1 MGLPFNLIKID
12 YMKKIG
18 VEIVQDSINKQ
29 GDRIISFLA
38 TYPRFIHSELMTH
51 RMFSRNSASSRAIP
65 FNKMVKQ
72 IEECP
77 FIPIA
82 WQKDHKGMQGSA
94 YITDEKLIN
103 RCKEGWLHAKDNAV
117 ERACELHGDN
127 WIEPENKHLLLDV
140 TKQLCNRLL
149 EPFMW
154 HTVLVTTTELD
165 NFFELRCP
173 QYINPNEKLSD
184 TDNIVFRSRKDYEAY
199 YGKQNFTE
207 EEWWKISKS
216 PAEIHIQAL
225 AESLWDAVNESKP
238 KVLEPGEW
246 HIPFGDMIDF
256 VGNRIEVEKIDNTGF
271 KDYDE
276 QNKVKI
282 ATARCARL
290 SYMTFDGKIDYQ
302 KDIELHDR
310 LLKSKHMSPF
320 EHCARA
326 MTDDEYKSFIKFVLS
341 EDGRTVKRI
350 PGWCNNFRGFIQYR
364 YMVENNWEA
373 L

>member
-1 MGLPFNLIKID
+1 
-12 YMKKIG
+12 MKKIG
-18 VEIVQDSINKQ
+18 VEIVQDSINTR
-29 GDRIISFLA
+29 GNRIISFIA

-51 RMFSRNSASSRAIP
+51 RMFSRNSANSQAIP

-72 IEECP
+72 VEEDT
-77 FIPIA
+77 FIPIS
-82 WQKDHKGMQGSA
+82 WQRDHKGMQGTEYWSKEDTIVDQEGVLR
-94 YITDEKLIN
+94 YYPRSVSKLD
-103 RCKEGWLHAKDNAV
+103 WLYARDAAVKHAKH
-117 ERACELHGDN
+117 L
-127 WIEPENKHLLLDV
+127 NKYGKI

-165 NFFELRCP
+165 NFFEFRCP

-184 TDNIVFRSRKDYEAY
+184 TDNIVFRSRKDYEGY
-199 YGKQNFTE
+199 YGKQDFTE
-207 EEWWKISKS
+207 EEWWRISKS

-238 KVLEPGEW
+238 KLLQSGEW
-246 HIPFGDMIDF
+246 HIPFGDRIDF
-256 VGNRIEVEKIDNTGF
+256 VGNHIEVEKVDNINF

-310 LLKSKHMSPF
+310 LLKYNMNPF

-350 PGWCNNFRGFIQYR
+350 LGWCNNFRGFIQYR
-364 YMVENNWEA
+364 YMVENNWKI